1 MFWVDKSFNN
11 KSYSC
16 SKKVHEYAMLC
27 LIADEDQQALGQDEE
42 KDEFNLTVGVALSV
56 PAMHIVY

>member
-1 MFWVDKSFNN
+1 
-11 KSYSC
+11 
-16 SKKVHEYAMLC
+16 MLC